1 MSGHA
6 SRMFIALTLPFLIST
21 PALADDFSGADTA
34 WMLTS
39 TALVLF
45 MTIPGLSLFYAG
57 LVRVKNVLS
66 VLMQCFALTALMS
79 VLWFVMGYTLAF
91 GSSGVEQGPWIGD
104 LGNLFLAK
112 VTMDSMSGTIP
123 ETLFVMFQLTF
134 AVITPALI
142 VGGFAERM
150 RFSAM
155 LIFCSLWLVLVYAP
169 ICHWVWGGGWLGNM
183 GLQDFA
189 GGSVVHI
196 TAGVAALIAATSM
209 GGRRGFG
216 TTAMPPHNLTMT
228 VTGAGMLWVG
238 WFGFNAGSAVA
249 ADSSAAMAMLVTHLS
264 AACGSLAWMTMEW
277 LRHGK
282 PSVLG
287 IVTGMVAGLGTIT
300 PASGS
305 VGPAGAVVIGLSAG
319 VICYFATITLKN
331 RLNIDDSLDVFP
343 VHGVGGML
351 GLFMAGIFCSPALGI
366 FSGNGFSDGVSTIGG
381 QLGIQ
386 LTGIAATFVYTAIVS
401 WILLRVVDAIVIV
414 RVDQEDETAGLDIV
428 LHDERGY
435 DL

>member
-21 PALADDFSGADTA
+21 PALADDSSGADTA

-104 LGNLFLAK
+104 LGNLFLAR

-169 ICHWVWGGGWLGNM
+169 ICHWVWGGGWLGGI

-366 FSGNGFSDGVSTIGG
+366 FSGNGFSDGVSTIEG

-401 WILLRVVDAIVIV
+401 WILLRVVDAIVTV